1 MKQSEHELQNNIR
14 IAVGKERTAT
24 LFRANVGKA
33 WTGKKA
39 ICCGDMITL
48 HEARPFSTGL
58 PIGFPDLF
66 GFRTLEITPEMVGK
80 KLAVFAFIEVKTKQ
94 GRTSRAQEKMHAF
107 LRDAGALG
115 GVARSTEEAL
125 HLLHPS
131 TEPPE
136 MR

>member
-1 MKQSEHELQNNIR
+1 MNKSEHDIQNEIR
-14 IAVGKERTAT
+14 IAVGGEQSAT
-24 LFRANVGKA
+24 LFRANVGEA
-33 WTGKKA
+33 WTG
-39 ICCGDMITL
+39 TL
-48 HEARPFSTGL
+48 AANNLNRVIIEDARRFRSGL

-66 GFRTLEITPEMVGK
+66 GFRTVEITPDMVGK
-80 KLAVFAFIEVKTKQ
+80 KLAVFAFIEVKKPR

-115 GVARSTEEAL
+115 GVARSAEEAL
-125 HLLHPS
+125 RLLDPS

>member
-1 MKQSEHELQNNIR
+1 MNKSEHDIQNEIR
-14 IAVGKERTAT
+14 IAVGAEQSAT
-24 LFRANVGKA
+24 LFRANVGEA
-33 WTGKKA
+33 WTG
-39 ICCGDMITL
+39 TL
-48 HEARPFSTGL
+48 AANNLNRVIIEDARRFRSGL

-66 GFRTLEITPEMVGK
+66 GFRTVEITPEMVGK

-115 GVARSTEEAL
+115 GVACSAEEAL
-125 HLLHPS
+125 RLLDPS
-131 TEPPE
+131 AEPPE

>member
-1 MKQSEHELQNNIR
+1 MNKSEHDIQNEIR
-14 IAVGKERTAT
+14 IAVGAEQSAT
-24 LFRANVGKA
+24 LFRANVGEA
-33 WTGKKA
+33 WTG
-39 ICCGDMITL
+39 TL
-48 HEARPFSTGL
+48 AANNLNRVIIEDARRFRSGL

-66 GFRTLEITPEMVGK
+66 GFRTVEITPDMVGK
-80 KLAVFAFIEVKTKQ
+80 KLAVFAFIEVKKPR

-115 GVARSTEEAL
+115 GVARSAEEAL
-125 HLLHPS
+125 RLLDPS